1 MAHGSRRLVWIL
13 AASAAV
19 AAQTVSSAFCRS
31 CDLPCCAVSADGPAV
46 GGESAAEP
54 ARGCPLCAEPAAP
67 LARCSGDAEP
77 CRCQL
82 APRQDRPLARARG
95 ISPAVDQ
102 ADQAAVPAVAD
113 LEVPQSLGVSREYLA
128 ASLAVPI
135 RPVRI
140 LFGVW
145 RN

>member
-1 MAHGSRRLVWIL
+1 MFHGPRQFVWVL

-19 AAQTVSSAFCRS
+19 AVQIAPPAFCRS
-31 CDLPCCAVSADGPAV
+31 CDLPCCVASVDGLAV
-46 GGESAAEP
+46 GIEPGTEP
-54 ARGCPLCAEPAAP
+54 AGGCSSCAEPAASS
-67 LARCSGDAEP
+67 ARCSDDAEP

-82 APRQDRPLARARG
+82 APRQEQPLSGSRSVSR
-95 ISPAVDQ
+95 AVDQ
-102 ADQAAVPAVAD
+102 ADRAAVPAVANLD
-113 LEVPQSLGVSREYLA
+113 VPQSLGVSREYLA